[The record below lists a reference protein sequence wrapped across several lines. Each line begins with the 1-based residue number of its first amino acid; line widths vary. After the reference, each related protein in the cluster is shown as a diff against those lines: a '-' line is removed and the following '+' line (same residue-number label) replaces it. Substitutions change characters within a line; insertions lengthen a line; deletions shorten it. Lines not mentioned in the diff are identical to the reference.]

1 MPGSMASIRQGSE
14 IKKKEREA
22 FPERS
27 LFWFTSHCGQ
37 GRCLGYFSS
46 AIKNSEFCS
55 RCLVLLPAVALT
67 RLTPPAKVNKSA
79 RNLPMISALTC
90 LFYIQSFPSE
100 FYAYKSDSW
109 GCGNLLTSSVPYP
122 AHLLKMKE
130 IQIEKHTHTPTH
142 PQQLDK
148 NRVIPGKWRQQVTP
162 IPFS

>member
-1 MPGSMASIRQGSE
+1 MPGSMVSTRQGSE

-27 LFWFTSHCGQ
+27 LFWLSSHCGQ

-46 AIKNSEFCS
+46 AIKNSDFCS
-55 RCLVLLPAVALT
+55 CCLVLFPAVALA
-67 RLTPPAKVNKSA
+67 RLTPPAKVNKSS
-79 RNLPMISALTC
+79 RNLPRISAVTC

-100 FYAYKSDSW
+100 FYVYMSHMW
-109 GCGNLLTSSVPYP
+109 GSGNLLTLSVSSP

-130 IQIEKHTHTPTH
+130 IQREKHSHTPTH
-142 PQQLDK
+142 TQQLDK